1 MLPQT
6 SCFHL
11 CNPQA
16 YRAAMQTQ
24 WSWILQLCHCVEQ
37 HLKENAVYFDVS
49 YAAVFNAT
57 DFMTHVRLTG
67 MLLLSLQFFSE
78 AKESLDYLKSLQDA
92 IHRKYSCDRSS
103 SLHRLEDLIQE
114 SMVSSH
120 PHNQVM
126 QLFGVGALGDLK
138 N

>member
-49 YAAVFNAT
+49 DTAVFS
-57 DFMTHVRLTG
+57 MTC
-67 MLLLSLQFFSE
+67 
-78 AKESLDYLKSLQDA
+78 ESLCQTYRYAVTLLTVFQ
-92 IHRKYSCDRSS
+92 RSQRVIG
-103 SLHRLEDLIQE
+103 L
-114 SMVSSH
+114 
-120 PHNQVM
+120 P
-126 QLFGVGALGDLK
+126 
-138 N
+138 